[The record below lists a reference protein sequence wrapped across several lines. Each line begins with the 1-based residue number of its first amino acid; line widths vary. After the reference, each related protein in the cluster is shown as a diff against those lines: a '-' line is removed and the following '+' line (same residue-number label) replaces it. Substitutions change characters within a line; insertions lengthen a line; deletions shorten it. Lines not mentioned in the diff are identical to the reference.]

1 MKISLL
7 LPQLILAISCG
18 VLVGWAAHRA
28 SQQLAILYRSH
39 VNDRI
44 AFWPSS
50 IRRFAVLIPLLM
62 PLALRYARPA
72 VSVRRD
78 LVLLGKDARFDDREF
93 SRFRIVS
100 TGIALILVFGLDL
113 ILLAVLPEPPVGFFL
128 TATLVS
134 PMLAFFLPRL
144 QLTEHAQQAR
154 RRIARDFAGFL
165 DVLALTLESGQ
176 NFQSSIQM
184 SVHHLPRDAHQ
195 GALRAQLQELLR
207 DIRSGESRITAL
219 QKFSDR
225 ALMPEITQ
233 FVATVTA
240 AERQGVSVA
249 ALLRRQ
255 SEQLRTSRA
264 LAAERHAMKIPVKLL
279 APLMICIFPCTF
291 LIIGFPLAVR
301 LSNSGLF

>member
-1 MKISLL
+1 MESGLL
-7 LPQLILAISCG
+7 LPQLLLACVCG
-18 VLVGWAAHRA
+18 VLVSWAARF
-28 SQQLAILYRSH
+28 ILRRVDVSH
-39 VNDRI
+39 QVGGKDRFS
-44 AFWPSS
+44 FWPPL
-50 IRRFAVLIPLLM
+50 IRRFAILIPLFM
-62 PLALRYARPA
+62 PLALRYARPSA
-72 VSVRRD
+72 PVRRD
-78 LVLLGKDARFDDREF
+78 LVLLGADVRFDDREF

-100 TGIALILVFGLDL
+100 AGVAFLAA
-113 ILLAVLPEPPVGFFL
+113 LAVVLMILASPEPPIGLCL
-128 TATLVS
+128 TVLLLV
-134 PMLAFFLPRL
+134 PGLGFFLPRL
-144 QLTEHAQQAR
+144 QLTERAQQAR
-154 RRIARDFAGFL
+154 RRIARDFSGFL

-184 SVHHLPRDAHQ
+184 SVQHLPKSEAKGD
-195 GALRAQLQELLR
+195 LRSQLQELLR

-249 ALLRRQ
+249 SLLRRQ

-264 LAAERHAMKIPVKLL
+264 LAAERHAMKMPVKLL
-279 APLMICIFPCTF
+279 APLMVCIFPCTF
-291 LIIGFPLAVR
+291 LILMFPLAVR

>member
-1 MKISLL
+1 MEITLL
-7 LPQLILAISCG
+7 LPQLILAVSCG
-18 VLVGWAAHRA
+18 VLVGWSTRHVSHR
-28 SQQLAILYRSH
+28 LAMLYRRH
-39 VNDRI
+39 ANDHI
-44 AFWPSS
+44 AFWPSL

-62 PLALRYARPA
+62 PLALRYARPI

-78 LVLLGKDARFDDREF
+78 LVLLGTNARFDDREF
-93 SRFRIVS
+93 SKFRIVS
-100 TGIALILVFGLDL
+100 TGMALILALGFDL
-113 ILLAVLPEPPVGFFL
+113 IVLVVVSEPPIGLLLVVTLLAPV
-128 TATLVS
+128 
-134 PMLAFFLPRL
+134 LAFFLPRL
-144 QLTEHAQQAR
+144 QLGERAQQAR

-184 SVHHLPRDAHQ
+184 SVQHLPRDAHQ

-291 LIIGFPLAVR
+291 LIIGFPLAIR